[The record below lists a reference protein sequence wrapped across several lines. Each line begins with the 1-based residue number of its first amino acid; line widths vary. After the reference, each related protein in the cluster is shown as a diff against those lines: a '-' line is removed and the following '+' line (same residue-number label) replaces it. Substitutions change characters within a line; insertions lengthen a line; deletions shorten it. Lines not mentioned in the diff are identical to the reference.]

1 MPRREPGQKGYFMM
15 DNCLRKKP
23 RKSKQRP
30 RKIPE
35 RHYYFVADGQIR
47 SELSKF
53 TIIIFSPVTLTAAF
67 LADFPHLP
75 RLSAACRRG
84 NPRERA

>member
-35 RHYYFVADGQIR
+35 RHYYFVARDVDGGILGR
-47 SELSKF
+47 
-53 TIIIFSPVTLTAAF
+53 FSTLASAVRR
-67 LADFPHLP
+67 LP
-75 RLSAACRRG
+75 PGKSA
-84 NPRERA
+84 